1 MPTVS
6 KVTPKSTV
14 KVKTKPQSAEKNAY
28 EWWKAPSDKDLCD
41 QLLSTAAYLKEGQHY
56 RYRQAAIYARL
67 YGNQSLFSFIGS
79 NISKLDHT
87 NQIPL
92 DKPTFNVI
100 QSSVDTLVSRITQ
113 TRPSPVFLTD
123 NSDYRERT
131 LAKKLNNFVLG
142 MFYEAKTYEKAEF
155 ALRDALVEGTGC
167 LKIIET
173 PDHKVGLE
181 RVFLTELLIDQ
192 NEAVHGDPRQLYQ
205 LKLVDRA
212 VLLAGSPKYKSIIES
227 AAKAY
232 PDNSADSS
240 KSVSDMVM
248 VVEGWRLPSGKDT
261 GDGRHVIACS
271 SGVISDEVWKKDKF
285 PFVFMHYSPRFLG
298 FWSQG
303 LAEQLMGTQLEINSL
318 LYTISRAIKLVGV
331 PRVFQEESSKVISA
345 HNSNEIGVIVKYRG
359 IKPTY
364 EVAPCNAPELYAE
377 RDKLIQYAYQQCG
390 VSAMQATGSMPAGLE
405 SGEAQ
410 RTYDNISTDRYAA
423 LARRYDNLFI
433 DLAYAMIDKAIDIAE
448 EQGSYSTVYP
458 NKNGTKE
465 IDLPKAARIRDS
477 FVIQCFNQSSLP
489 RDPAGRQQAIIERM
503 QAGMIT
509 IKEGRRLMDFSDLQQ
524 IETLANAS
532 EERIYKYLDE
542 IIEDNKYTG
551 PDPFMD
557 LDLAKDIVVQYY
569 NLYIANKLEA
579 DKAQKLRD
587 FYTQVL
593 DLKQAAMPPAP
604 PAMPGAPGAAPQA
617 NPEPAPTSPMLPNA
631 PGQAA

>member
-1 MPTVS
+1 MPTIS
-6 KVTPKSTV
+6 KPEPKISV
-14 KVKTKPQSAEKNAY
+14 KVKTQPKMADKTAY
-28 EWWKAPSDKDLCD
+28 EWWNDKEDKELCD
-41 QLLSTAAYLKEGQHY
+41 HLLATAAYLKENQHY

-79 NISKLDHT
+79 NVSKLDS
-87 NQIPL
+87 NNMIPL
-92 DKPTFNVI
+92 DKPTFNVV
-100 QSSVDTLVSRITQ
+100 QSATDTLVSRLTQ
-113 TRPSPVFLTD
+113 SRPCPVFLTD
-123 NSDYRERT
+123 NSDYKERT
-131 LAKKLNNFVLG
+131 LAKKLNNFILG
-142 MFYEAKTYEKAEF
+142 EFYQSKAYEKAEYI
-155 ALRDALVEGTGC
+155 LRDALVEGTGC
-167 LKIIET
+167 VKIIET
-173 PDHKVGLE
+173 PDHRAGLE
-181 RVFLTELLIDQ
+181 RVFLTELLVDQ
-192 NEAVHGDPRQLYQ
+192 TEAVHGDARQLYQ
-205 LKLVDRA
+205 LKLMDRA
-212 VLLAGSPKYKSIIES
+212 VLLSRSPKLKRIIET

-232 PDNSADSS
+232 PDNSSDSS
-240 KSVSDMVM
+240 KTVSDMVM

-271 SGVISDEVWKKDKF
+271 SGVILDEVWEKDKF

-318 LYTISRAIKLVGV
+318 LYTISKAIKLVGV
-331 PRVFQEESSKVISA
+331 PRVFQEESSKVVAA
-345 HNSNEIGVIVKYRG
+345 HHNNDIGVIVKYRG
-359 IKPTY
+359 IKPEY

-423 LARRYDNLFI
+423 LARRYDNFFI
-433 DLAYAMIDKAIDIAE
+433 DLAYAMIDKAIDIAK

-524 IETLANAS
+524 VETLANAP
-532 EERIYKYLDE
+532 EERIYQYMDE
-542 IIEDNKYTG
+542 IVEDGKYTP

-557 LDLAKDIVVQYY
+557 LDLAKSIVVQYY
-569 NLYIANKLEA
+569 NLYIASKLEEN
-579 DKAQKLRD
+579 KAQMLRD

-593 DLKQAAMPPAP
+593 DLTQAAQPTIQQPMAGQPQAVPQAP
-604 PAMPGAPGAAPQA
+604 PQ
-617 NPEPAPTSPMLPNA
+617 SPMLPNA
-631 PGQAA
+631 PQTPQAA